1 MNKVNFPKFSTVSEG
16 FVEQAQGKAKKGVQ
30 ELDKQLHELTM
41 KRFGPDAP
49 FTEAEKKAM
58 ENPPSPVT
66 AVRFEDL
73 AGYIK
78 KA

>member
-1 MNKVNFPKFSTVSEG
+1 MSKTNFPKISTVSQQYLES
-16 FVEQAQGKAKKGVQ
+16 VQGKTKKGVQ

-49 FTEAEKKAM
+49 LTEAEKKSI
-58 ENPPSPVT
+58 ENSPSPV

>member
-1 MNKVNFPKFSTVSEG
+1 MTKTNFPKISTVSQG
-16 FVEQAQGKAKKGVQ
+16 YIDNLQGKAKKGVQ

-41 KRFGPDAP
+41 KRFGPDVP
-49 FTEAEKKAM
+49 FTEAEKKAI
-58 ENPPSPVT
+58 EKFPSPVT
-66 AVRFEDL
+66 AVKFEDL

>member
-1 MNKVNFPKFSTVSEG
+1 MNKVNFSKLSTISEG
-16 FVEQAQGKAKKGVQ
+16 FVEQAQGRAKKGGQ

-41 KRFGPDAP
+41 QRLGPKVP
-49 FTEAEKKAM
+49 LTEAEKKMM
-58 ENPPSPVT
+58 ENPPSPVPS
-66 AVRFEDL
+66 VKFKDL

>member
-1 MNKVNFPKFSTVSEG
+1 MNKVNFPKISSKG
-16 FVEQAQGKAKKGVQ
+16 FVEQAQGRAKNWGQ
-30 ELDKQLHELTM
+30 ELDKQLDELTM
-41 KRFGPDAP
+41 KRFGPNAP

-66 AVRFEDL
+66 SVKFEDL

>member
-1 MNKVNFPKFSTVSEG
+1 MNKVNFPKISTVSEG
-16 FVEQAQGKAKKGVQ
+16 FVEQALGRAKKGEQ

-49 FTEAEKKAM
+49 LTEAEKKVI

-66 AVRFEDL
+66 SVKFEDL